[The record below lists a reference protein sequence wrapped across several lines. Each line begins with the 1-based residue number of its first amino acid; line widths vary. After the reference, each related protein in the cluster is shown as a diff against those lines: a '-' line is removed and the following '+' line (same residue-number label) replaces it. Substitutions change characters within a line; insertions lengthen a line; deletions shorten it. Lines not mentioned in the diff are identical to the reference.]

1 MKQNYLKEWW
11 NAVCYP
17 MPVLWA
23 PKEVW
28 ENFAEK
34 ATYSRVRKAF
44 ALNGEGWVSR
54 GDCKNLKL
62 IAKRLAKGN
71 YLVLSDEFLQKHKD
85 EVLQID
91 SLETV
96 RTELKNCQILKAQYL
111 VDKEKR
117 LLGICIDAQTVITS
131 VVNNHVAKRLVS
143 TLLNDGILPSEAQMK
158 LIGKN
163 LVTINRLLEYLAM
176 EKIET
181 SSNYWGD
188 SWMVPMICG
197 FPRYMRTATLDKDKA
212 NLLFVLDM

>member
-1 MKQNYLKEWW
+1 MKQNCLKEWW
-11 NAVCYP
+11 NAICYP

-23 PKEVW
+23 TKEVW

-54 GDCKNLKL
+54 RDCKNLKL
-62 IAKRLAKGN
+62 IARRLAKGN
-71 YLVLSDEFLQKHKD
+71 NLVLSDEFLQKHKD

-111 VDKEKR
+111 VDKDKQ
-117 LLGICIDAQTVITS
+117 LLGICLDAQTVITS
-131 VVNNHVAKRLVS
+131 VVNTLVDKRLVS
-143 TLLNDGILPSEAQMK
+143 TLLNDGILPTEAQMK
-158 LIGKN
+158 LIGEN
-163 LVTINRLLEYLAM
+163 LVIINRLLEYLAM

-181 SSNYWGD
+181 SSNYWVG

-197 FPRYMRTATLDKDKA
+197 FPWYKRPANLDKEEA